1 MKSSLNNYILL
12 VVLITVIA
20 CSGYER
26 LLKSSDY
33 ALKYQKAF
41 EYFEKE
47 DYMKAST
54 LFDQISNVYRGTNK
68 ADSVYFYQALT
79 YYQLGDNIIAGEL
92 FREFSTTYGNS
103 SFREQADFYS
113 AYCFYLQSP
122 RPSLD
127 QDYTYK
133 AIQGFQLYL
142 LKYPDSDKTD
152 ECKKIIVELKEK
164 LIEKSYMNAKL
175 YFDLEY
181 YNSATIALNNS
192 LIEFPESKFRE
203 EILFMILKSNYLY
216 AYNSIV
222 KKQRER
228 YQTALDDYYS
238 YISEFPE
245 GQYKK
250 EAEKIYEN
258 TSKYLNLDTK
268 NN

>member
-1 MKSSLNNYILL
+1 MKTRLVNYILL
-12 VVLITVIA
+12 IGIFTVVA
-20 CSGYER
+20 CSGYEK

-33 ALKYQKAF
+33 VLKYKKAF
-41 EYFEKE
+41 EYFDKE
-47 DYMKAST
+47 DYIKAST
-54 LFDQISNVYRGTNK
+54 LFDQIANVYRGTNK
-68 ADSVYFYQALT
+68 ADSVYFYQAKT
-79 YYQLGDNIIAGEL
+79 YYELGDYIIAGEL
-92 FREFSTTYGNS
+92 FRDFSSTYGNS
-103 SFREQADFYS
+103 PFREQADFYS

-142 LKYPDSDKTD
+142 IKYPESDKVD
-152 ECKKIIVELKEK
+152 DCQVIITELREK

-192 LIEFPESKFRE
+192 LIDFPESKFRE
-203 EILFMILKSNYLY
+203 EILFLILKSDYLY

-222 KKQRER
+222 DKQRER

-238 YISEFPE
+238 YMSEYPE
-245 GQYKK
+245 GQYKN
-250 EAEKIYEN
+250 EAKKIYEN
-258 TSKYLNLDTK
+258 TAKYLNLETE